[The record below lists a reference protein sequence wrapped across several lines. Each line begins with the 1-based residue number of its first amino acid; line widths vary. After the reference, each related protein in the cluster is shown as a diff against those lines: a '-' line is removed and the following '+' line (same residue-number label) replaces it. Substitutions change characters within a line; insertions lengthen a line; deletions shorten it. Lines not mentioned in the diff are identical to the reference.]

1 MANVTVAQLTVDDG
15 VVKWEDATIISTA
28 AGNHAV
34 LTFDKPGGGAGDAM
48 IRYQIGSSTKF
59 TAGLDD
65 SVNDDYYFAVGGD
78 LGTNNV
84 YGITSAGDIT
94 FYGASYNV
102 QWDKSDNSL
111 EFKDG
116 ASVKFGNAPD
126 MTITHSSNQNT
137 ITLANDLNITGA
149 NVGIGTDAPTEELEV
164 VGGANSTIQ
173 SRSTTG
179 AAQIRIDA
187 TTDAYLIMQ
196 RGDTSKWAL
205 INDYTGTDEFSIYN
219 YNNSTNNMKISTAGD
234 WYFYNNNI
242 HDVGNTNS
250 NWADGVLTVQ
260 AEADA
265 AVIIAK
271 GSSGNMAAQFGST
284 NNDEGYMDLA
294 DGGSTKVRIAANLD
308 TYFNGGDV
316 GIGTASPAARLHVE
330 TAAISSQPLLYVKN
344 AFYNTTKP
352 IVHFENTN
360 SNNGQ
365 KPLVQIETAAS
376 TNDQPALAVL
386 NGYVGIGTASP
397 ATYLNIVGDGSSV
410 DLLRVQMSGG
420 SGNFWDVTCDNS
432 GSYMGFD
439 DYLYIRPD
447 NTTAKSVQ
455 ITTTAVTLMMNTYQS
470 AITSS
475 PHLILDRAAV
485 GNNNSWTSIKFR
497 NSYNY
502 SNENWYI
509 GSYGHASDNALRRFS
524 IANHAGTE
532 VFTVNY
538 NGNVGIGTDAPQKT
552 LHVKNTSGVAQLR
565 LDYNGAYSEMFFN
578 ADMYFQPSGT
588 TKMTIKADGKVGI
601 GTTTPNNELHVHDSG
616 GGNIRF
622 QLTNATSGS
631 GTGDGFRLRQDATTT
646 YIENQEAGSMYFYT
660 SGMEAGYIDSS
671 RYWHFSGSGANFV
684 NGVNF
689 ASTGRFAATGKDTSS
704 PATAIASYHLTFYP
718 PDATGYYGNN
728 IGFSEGANVA
738 AFISSFDE
746 GSGGALGLSFGTGS
760 NSAVA
765 ERMRIDESGN
775 IGAASGTNIYNAS
788 DKRLKRN
795 IIDLTDSLTII
806 NQLQGVSFNW
816 IEGFSE
822 PEEDK
827 TLYGFI
833 AQDVDT
839 VDTNLV
845 ESFGQE
851 GSIITVNGVDIPDAL
866 RVNEKFIIPLLVE
879 AIKELKA
886 EIDIIKKGG

>member
-15 VVKWEDATIISTA
+15 VVQWEDATIISTA

-294 DGGSTKVRIAANLD
+294 DGGSTKVRIAANLA
-308 TYFNGGDV
+308 TYFNG
-316 GIGTASPAARLHVE
+316 
-330 TAAISSQPLLYVKN
+330 
-344 AFYNTTKP
+344 
-352 IVHFENTN
+352 
-360 SNNGQ
+360 
-365 KPLVQIETAAS
+365 
-376 TNDQPALAVL
+376 
-386 NGYVGIGTASP
+386 GYVGIGTSSP
-397 ATYLNIVGDGSSV
+397 ATSLHIVGDGSSV

-601 GTTTPNNELHVHDSG
+601 GTTAPNNELHVHDSG

-689 ASTGRFAATGKDTSS
+689 ASTGRFSLSTNDTSS